1 MTAYARNYDHPYTHR
16 AIQGCGLCGLSQ
28 EERQAVI
35 RIIPILLKLEEPWI
49 QYQPRTS
56 AEVAGKILPSACVEA
71 ETDWLRQAIG
81 DALWNAGYYP
91 DQGISPDP
99 RWTWGGDLSD

>member
-1 MTAYARNYDHPYTHR
+1 MTTYARNYEHPYTHR

-81 DALWNAGYYP
+81 PKFLA
-91 DQGISPDP
+91 
-99 RWTWGGDLSD
+99 